1 MAKNLLFPLK
11 SLDIAKVLELKQ
23 AFPNGSIRVYPE
35 LFPRNSTPNEG
46 LFWKIISAL
55 DMDQKDDDDK
65 LRPAL
70 EKLQLLPIPYILGF
84 EEGLQF
90 KIFHA
95 SLQLHPTAVARGL
108 RNDMFGLG
116 VRYVI
121 CGAIARGKDYFQA
134 ETKNPGW
141 IPKAD
146 FFQPLLTLATWAYEL
161 KTGLPDLRYGDR

>member
-1 MAKNLLFPLK
+1 M
-11 SLDIAKVLELKQ
+11 
-23 AFPNGSIRVYPE
+23 
-35 LFPRNSTPNEG
+35 
-46 LFWKIISAL
+46 

-95 SLQLHPTAVARGL
+95 SLQLHPRVVARSR
-108 RNDMFGLG
+108 RNDMFELG
-116 VRYVI
+116 ARYAI
-121 CGAIARGKDYFQA
+121 CGAIARGKDHFQA